1 MKGWDADSLCMVA
14 CATKAPSGH
23 NTQPWL
29 FEIREGEITIRPNL
43 EKRLPVVDADDREL
57 FISLGCA
64 AENLCIA
71 ASKLHYLS
79 ELAVADDG
87 SIAIR
92 LKRSETL
99 VADPLFDHI
108 DQRQTNRSI
117 YSGKEIPEDILSHIL
132 QDFENYQSHHIHA
145 WPRTSKTFGML
156 AQYVADGNTVQ
167 MNDAAFKAE
176 LLSWIRFNRSHA
188 ERTGDGL
195 SYAALEAPSL
205 PAWISRPIVRAMLNS
220 KKQNT
225 SDGQKIR
232 SSSHLVLL
240 TSQENTQPA
249 WIETGRILQRLLL
262 HLTRA
267 GLAHAY
273 LNQPCE
279 VPALN
284 HKLRAELLGNAEFAQ
299 ILLRIGYGRQLPNS
313 LRRPVQTVIQTCA

>member
-1 MKGWDADSLCMVA
+1 MKEWDADSLCMVA

-29 FEIREGEITIRPNL
+29 FEVREGEITIRPNF

-117 YSGKEIPEDILSHIL
+117 YSGKEIPEERPLHNPP
-132 QDFENYQSHHIHA
+132 E
-145 WPRTSKTFGML
+145 
-156 AQYVADGNTVQ
+156 AQ
-167 MNDAAFKAE
+167 
-176 LLSWIRFNRSHA
+176 
-188 ERTGDGL
+188 
-195 SYAALEAPSL
+195 
-205 PAWISRPIVRAMLNS
+205 
-220 KKQNT
+220 
-225 SDGQKIR
+225 
-232 SSSHLVLL
+232 
-240 TSQENTQPA
+240 
-249 WIETGRILQRLLL
+249 
-262 HLTRA
+262 
-267 GLAHAY
+267 
-273 LNQPCE
+273 
-279 VPALN
+279 
-284 HKLRAELLGNAEFAQ
+284 
-299 ILLRIGYGRQLPNS
+299 
-313 LRRPVQTVIQTCA
+313 QTMFQ

>member
-1 MKGWDADSLCMVA
+1 MKGWDADSLFMVA

-29 FEIREGEITIRPNL
+29 FAIRDGEITIRPNF
-43 EKRLPVVDADDREL
+43 EKRLPVVDTDDREL

-92 LKRSETL
+92 LERSETL
-99 VADPLFDHI
+99 VADSLFDHI
-108 DQRQTNRSI
+108 DRRQTNRSI
-117 YSGKEIPEDILSHIL
+117 YSGKEIPEDTLSHIL
-132 QDFENYQSHHIHA
+132 RDFEKYQSHHIHA
-145 WPRTSKTFGML
+145 WPRTSQAFGML

-195 SYAALEAPSL
+195 SYAVLEAPSL

-225 SDGQKIR
+225 SDGQKIH

-262 HLTRA
+262 HLTQA

-284 HKLRAELLGNAEFAQ
+284 HKLRAKLLGNAEFAQ
-299 ILLRIGYGRQLPNS
+299 ILLRIGYGKQLPNS
-313 LRRPVQTVIQTCA
+313 LRRPVQSAIQTCT